1 MDKCCLIIA
10 MWLCLASAGCTTHK
24 GTEESVPVKVE
35 TETVKLSSDNV
46 MCNFSGTVEEMSGS
60 ILSFPVGGTVKRIC
74 VSPGQMVSKGTLL
87 AEVDETSL
95 HNAYTGALAMRQQ
108 AEDACDRLKMLH
120 DNGSLPEIQWIEV
133 QSKLKQAVSAE
144 QIAKK
149 GLDDCKLYAPF
160 SGYIAEKSVEI
171 GHNVLPGIPVL
182 KLVEIGCV
190 KIKFAVPE
198 NEIKRMKHGMKMDVC
213 VPALGDRVY
222 KGTIS
227 EINVTAHP
235 LSRSYDVKLMVGN
248 NDKSLLPGMICQ
260 VSAKDEKAGQVVI
273 LENHVIQ
280 IDEGNH
286 PFVWLDVDGI
296 AQKRAIQTGNITRQ
310 GVIVTSGVEPGDK
323 VIVKGQQK
331 ISSGQKITTK

>member
-1 MDKCCLIIA
+1 MNNKYCLV
-10 MWLCLASAGCTTHK
+10 MLFCLALAGCNNHVE
-24 GTEESVPVKVE
+24 TEESVSAKVE
-35 TETVKLSSDNV
+35 TDTVKLSSNNV
-46 MCNFSGTVEEMSGS
+46 MYNFSGTAEEMSGS
-60 ILSFPVGGTVKRIC
+60 ILSFPVGGTVKRIY
-74 VSPGQMVSKGTLL
+74 VSSGQMVSKGTLL

-95 HNAYTGALAMRQQ
+95 HNAYMGALAIRQQ
-108 AEDACDRLKMLH
+108 AEDACERLKMLH

-198 NEIKRMKHGMKMDVC
+198 SEITRMKQGMKMDIC
-213 VPALGDRVY
+213 VPALENRIY
-222 KGTIS
+222 EGTIT
-227 EINVTAHP
+227 ETNVMAHP
-235 LSRSYDVKLMVGN
+235 LSRSYDVKIMVDN
-248 NDKSLLPGMICQ
+248 RDKSLLPGMICQ
-260 VSAKDEKAGQVVI
+260 VYVKDERMSRVVI
-273 LENHVIQ
+273 LQNQAIQ
-280 IDEGNH
+280 LDEANH
-286 PFVWLDVDGI
+286 PFVWLDMDGI
-296 AQKRAIQTGNITRQ
+296 AQKRAIQTGNITGQ
-310 GVIVTSGVEPGDK
+310 GVIVTSGLKPGDK